1 MAFFK
6 FRLPGKSATP
16 PEAAI
21 SNPALHI
28 EGVRRRARHRLMG
41 AVVLVF
47 IAVVGFPLV
56 FDTQPRPVS
65 VDTPIV
71 IPDQK
76 SSAPLSAANPAP
88 ASAAPAAPLLAPAEA
103 ASALTA
109 PSPAPSPVPAPNVSK
124 AEPKEEILPDPPRP
138 SKPEAKSSAKAEAS
152 PPDASKAEAPK
163 AAASAPGSDRY
174 VVQVG
179 AYSDQ
184 AKLREVRRKL
194 SQAGFNTYTQM
205 AKDKEGKTTT
215 RVRIG
220 PFETQQDA
228 SKAGDKIRKLGLPV
242 GILKL

>member
-6 FRLPGKSATP
+6 FRLPGKSAAT

-47 IAVVGFPLV
+47 VAVVGFPLV
-56 FDTQPRPVS
+56 FDTQPRPVA

-76 SSAPLSAANPAP
+76 TSAPMSAAAPVP
-88 ASAAPAAPLLAPAEA
+88 ASAAPAAPLLPEVEPALPVSAPAPA
-103 ASALTA
+103 VGPASGKD
-109 PSPAPSPVPAPNVSK
+109 SGK